1 MSPGTALPPA
11 PLLQSAAEK
20 NPLSSI
26 ATPMTMHR
34 EEGPGEP
41 VEPAVREPT
50 TAEGT
55 VLAVIRQLLERR
67 GAAGV
72 EITPESQ
79 LSAEL
84 GLDSLELAELSAVL
98 EDDLG
103 RDPYTAGLVPETV
116 GELLAYYQ

>member
-1 MSPGTALPPA
+1 M

-20 NPLSSI
+20 PPLSPL
-26 ATPMTMHR
+26 ATPMTTHR

-41 VEPAVREPT
+41 VARTAREPT

-55 VLAVIRQLLERR
+55 VLAVIGELLARR
-67 GAAGV
+67 GAAAG
-72 EITPESQ
+72 EITPESR

-116 GELLAYYQ
+116 GELVAFYQ